1 MYLFVRCSKELPVG
15 EWNQAWERKET
26 VRVDYYG
33 NYCVFLPWL
42 YNITEGTR
50 RLGNRLLIIFTPKQ
64 QGRDQGVMFFQ
75 PLSDSA
81 LMLLLFLNCPC
92 KSGHAKRNFSCFV
105 VQHGK
110 CLLMCTYEK
119 YQGYRDW
126 LLPVSITS
134 PILAGEVSIGWER
147 KVKT

>member
-1 MYLFVRCSKELPVG
+1 MEAIVFF
-15 EWNQAWERKET
+15 
-26 VRVDYYG
+26 
-33 NYCVFLPWL
+33 FLPWL
-42 YNITEGTR
+42 YNITEGTG
-50 RLGNRLLIIFTPKQ
+50 RLGNKLLIIFTPKQ

-81 LMLLLFLNCPC
+81 LILLLFLNCPC
-92 KSGHAKRNFSCFV
+92 KSGHAKRNPSCFV